1 VRHYLGTQGRD
12 VRLEQDLA
20 VELDQSS
27 HVLDRGL
34 AAPGS
39 SPSQQAARHE
49 LAILLA
55 DHLSRLPPDYREVI
69 ILRHLEGLRFPEVAC
84 RMDRTLD
91 SVKKLWARAL
101 AQLRTAMGGPP

>member
-1 VRHYLGTQGRD
+1 D

-27 HVLDRGL
+27 HLLDRGL
-34 AAPGS
+34 AARGS

-55 DHLSRLPPDYREVI
+55 DHLSRLPADYREGI
-69 ILRHLEGLRFPEVAC
+69 ILRHLEGLSFPEVAG